1 MANIIQLLQ
10 DLQIGV
16 VAKGITLLV
25 LFLFIISVI
34 IIFSSIQSFNRVIFI
49 KQSAITLL
57 VQGIA
62 IIYFLATI
70 SLFILALAIL

>member
-1 MANIIQLLQ
+1 MDNISQLLQ
-10 DLQIGV
+10 DFQIGV

-34 IIFSSIQSFNRVIFI
+34 IIFSSVQSFNRIIFI

-57 VQGIA
+57 IQGIA
-62 IIYFLATI
+62 IAYFLAAI